1 MHSGTA
7 MTERDFFVYTYTRS
21 RNRYHRGLCVS
32 CFRLPDSQRNFLN
45 HKADTMVKRQKGLTI
60 IQLMVL
66 LLIAGIAG
74 SVLLKIIIE
83 HRCQSDRSAPHCM
96 KQANSWQ

>member
-1 MHSGTA
+1 MRTPGPGIGIIA
-7 MTERDFFVYTYTRS
+7 V
-21 RNRYHRGLCVS
+21 CA
-32 CFRLPDSQRNFLN
+32 FRASSFRAASAISN
-45 HKADTMVKRQKGLTI
+45 HKAETMVKRQKGLTI

-83 HRCQSDRSAPHCM
+83 HRCQSDRSALHCI
-96 KQANSWQ
+96 KQENSAAANAFKWLNRQPA

>member
-1 MHSGTA
+1 
-7 MTERDFFVYTYTRS
+7 
-21 RNRYHRGLCVS
+21 
-32 CFRLPDSQRNFLN
+32 
-45 HKADTMVKRQKGLTI
+45 MVKRQKGLTI

>member
-1 MHSGTA
+1 
-7 MTERDFFVYTYTRS
+7 
-21 RNRYHRGLCVS
+21 
-32 CFRLPDSQRNFLN
+32 
-45 HKADTMVKRQKGLTI
+45 MVKRQKGLTI

-83 HRCQSDRSAPHCM
+83 RRCRSDQSAPLCI
-96 KQANSWQ
+96 KQANRAAVNTFERLNGQPA